1 MPPIIA
7 LGLQDEFEASSA
19 NREFGTPKASVRD
32 IVLEAHTPPVSGST
46 TPTVANVGDE
56 ARKSRP
62 FLGLVPFSGFLRG
75 RYSSSSPSVV
85 IENEAKSRQSECDDE
100 DQRTIHGDTRVGD
113 AGEEDH
119 IGEAGLDN
127 DIDHKVSS
135 ERVLPSTMA
144 QLPP

>member
-1 MPPIIA
+1 MPSTIA
-7 LGLQDEFEASSA
+7 LELQDEFEGSSA
-19 NREFGTPKASVRD
+19 NREFGTPKASVGD
-32 IVLEAHTPPVSGST
+32 IALEAHTPPISGST

-85 IENEAKSRQSECDDE
+85 IENEAKSLQSECDDE
-100 DQRTIHGDTRVGD
+100 DQRTIHGDTRAGD
-113 AGEEDH
+113 AEEEDH
-119 IGEAGLDN
+119 IGEPGLDN
-127 DIDHKVSS
+127 DIDQKVSS
-135 ERVLPSTMA
+135 ERVLPSAIA

>member
-1 MPPIIA
+1 MPPITA
-7 LGLQDEFEASSA
+7 LELQDEFEGSSA
-19 NREFGTPKASVRD
+19 NREFGTPKASVGN
-32 IVLEAHTPPVSGST
+32 IALEAHTPPVSGST
-46 TPTVANVGDE
+46 TPTVANVEDE

-100 DQRTIHGDTRVGD
+100 DQRTIHGDTRAGD
-113 AGEEDH
+113 AEEEDH
-119 IGEAGLDN
+119 VGEPGLDN
-127 DIDHKVSS
+127 GIDHKLSS
-135 ERVLPSTMA
+135 EHVLPSTLV